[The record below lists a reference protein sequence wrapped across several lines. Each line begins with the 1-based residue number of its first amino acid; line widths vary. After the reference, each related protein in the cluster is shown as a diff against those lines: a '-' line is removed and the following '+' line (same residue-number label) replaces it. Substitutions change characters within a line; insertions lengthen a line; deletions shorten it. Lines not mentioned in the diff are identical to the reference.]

1 VTRLFVVEARRVLA
15 RRVVRLFALLI
26 LAGILIAG
34 VIVFF
39 RSDRPG
45 PEQQAAEEA
54 EELKLEQACLR
65 GEIGPPPPGEDLE
78 EFCRSVDFVTYPD
91 PPFGYTHVR
100 NVVQGTTVPLVMLAW
115 VIAASFVGADWHT
128 GTMATTL
135 TWEPRRLRLHSMK
148 ALAVLAILFL
158 GFVAVQVVLGL
169 ALLPAAAFRGTT
181 EGADAAWLRD
191 TSGVVLRGG
200 FLAVVAGALGFS
212 LASVAR
218 NTAAGV
224 GIGFGYVVIAENLLG
239 ALLPGLVRWLLVPNA
254 IVFMVGADFDVSLD
268 RTPGEAAALLAA
280 YAAVALVAATA
291 VFRARDVT

>member
-1 VTRLFVVEARRVLA
+1 MTRLFVVESRRLLA

-34 VIVFF
+34 VTVFF
-39 RSDRPG
+39 RSNRPG
-45 PEQQAAEEA
+45 PEEHAAAEA
-54 EELKLEQACLR
+54 ERRVVEQECLR
-65 GEIGPPPPGEDLE
+65 GDIGPPPPDQDLE
-78 EFCRSVDFVTYPD
+78 EWCRSLEFVVVPD
-91 PPFGYTHVR
+91 PRFHYTQVR
-100 NVVQGTTVPLVMLAW
+100 DVFLGTTVPFVMLSW
-115 VIAASFVGADWHT
+115 VISASFVGADWHT

-135 TWEPRRLRLHSMK
+135 TWEPRRLRLHSTK
-148 ALAVLAILFL
+148 ALALLAILFL
-158 GFVAVQVVLGL
+158 GFVVVQGVLGL

-181 EGADAAWLRD
+181 EGADAAWLQD

-200 FLAVVAGALGFS
+200 FLAVVAGTLGFS

-239 ALLPGLVRWLLVPNA
+239 ALLPGLIRWLLVPNA
-254 IVFMVGADFDVSLD
+254 IIFMAGADFDLAAG
-268 RTPGEAAALLAA
+268 RTSGEAAGLLAA

>member
-1 VTRLFVVEARRVLA
+1 VTRLFVVESRRLLA

-26 LAGILIAG
+26 LSGILIAG
-34 VIVFF
+34 VTVFF
-39 RSDRPG
+39 RSNRPG
-45 PEQQAAEEA
+45 PEEVAAADA
-54 EELKLEQACLR
+54 EQREFMRQCLR
-65 GEIGPPPPGEDLE
+65 GDIGTPPPGEDPE
-78 EFCRSVDFVTYPD
+78 EWCRSFGFTGLQD
-91 PPFGYTHVR
+91 PGFEYERVR
-100 NVVQGTTVPLVMLAW
+100 DVFLGTTVPLVMLAW

-135 TWEPRRLRLHSMK
+135 TWEPRRLRLHAMK

-158 GFVAVQVVLGL
+158 GFVLVQSVLGL
-169 ALLPAAAFRGTT
+169 SLLPAAAFRGTT

-224 GIGFGYVVIAENLLG
+224 GIGFGYVVIAENLLAG
-239 ALLPGLVRWLLVPNA
+239 LLPRLVPWLLVPNA
-254 IVFMVGADFDVSLD
+254 IVFMGGPDDIV
-268 RTPGEAAALLAA
+268 PGRSSAEAAALLAA
-280 YAAVALVAATA
+280 YAAVALVASTA

>member
-1 VTRLFVVEARRVLA
+1 VTRLFVVESRRLLA

-26 LAGILIAG
+26 LSGILIAG
-34 VIVFF
+34 VTVFF
-39 RSDRPG
+39 RSNRPS
-45 PEQQAAEEA
+45 PEKLAVAEA
-54 EELKLEQACLR
+54 ERRIVEQDCLR
-65 GEIGPPPPGEDLE
+65 GDIGPPPPDQDLE
-78 EFCRSVDFVTYPD
+78 EWCRSLEFVIVPD
-91 PPFGYTHVR
+91 PGFHYTQVR
-100 NVVQGTTVPLVMLAW
+100 DVFLGTTVPLVMLTW

-239 ALLPGLVRWLLVPNA
+239 GLLPRLVPWLLVPNA
-254 IVFMVGADFDVSLD
+254 IVFMGGPDDLV
-268 RTPGEAAALLAA
+268 PGRSSAEAAALLGA
-280 YAAVALVAATA
+280 YGLVALVAATA

>member
-1 VTRLFVVEARRVLA
+1 MTRLFSVEARRLLA
-15 RRVVRLFALLI
+15 RRVVRLFGLLI

-34 VIVFF
+34 VTVFL
-39 RSDRPG
+39 RSHRPG
-45 PEQQAAEEA
+45 PEEVAAAEA
-54 EELKLEQACLR
+54 EQREFIRQCLR
-65 GEIGPPPPGEDLE
+65 GDIGPPPPGEELE
-78 EFCRSVDFVTYPD
+78 EWCRSFGFVTFSD
-91 PPFGYTHVR
+91 PRFHYTQVR
-100 NVVQGTTVPLVMLAW
+100 DVFLGTTVPLVMLAW

-135 TWEPRRLRLHSMK
+135 TWEPRRLRLHAMK

-158 GFVAVQVVLGL
+158 GFVVVQSVLGL

-181 EGADAAWLRD
+181 EGADGAWLRE

-218 NTAAGV
+218 NTAAGA

-239 ALLPGLVRWLLVPNA
+239 GLLPRLVPWLLVPNA
-254 IVFMVGADFDVSLD
+254 VVLMGGPDDIV
-268 RTPGEAAALLAA
+268 PGRSSAEAAALLAV
-280 YAAVALVAATA
+280 YAAVALVSATA